1 LNFMTLS
8 LPASNLGH
16 FEEAVVLYGAQPA
29 RRRDAQRNHTAILRA
44 ACEVMTTQQPVV
56 GMPEIARRA
65 GIGQATLYRHFPD
78 RSALAGAVI
87 GHLIDRLERCV
98 AAGREQPATFRTA
111 LDEILRTQVTMRP
124 LVQLSRRLDAPTR
137 GRFLRRITTVLAGPL
152 SVAQADGRVRA
163 DLVPGD
169 LVLLF
174 GMVEGVVEGAA
185 DAGTAVALAGRSID
199 LALDGVFRPVAE
211 GSDARLPIGRL

>member
-1 LNFMTLS
+1 MTLS
-8 LPASNLGH
+8 LLASNVGH
-16 FEEAVVLYGAQPA
+16 FEEAAVLYGAQPA

-44 ACEVMTTQQPVV
+44 ACEVMTTSQPVV

-78 RSALAGAVI
+78 RSALAAAVL

-98 AAGREQPATFRTA
+98 AAGREQPATFRKA
-111 LDEILRTQVTMRP
+111 LDEILRAQVTMRP
-124 LVQLSRRLDAPTR
+124 LVLLSRRLDPPTR
-137 GRFLRRITTVLAGPL
+137 SRHLRRIITVLAEPL
-152 SVAQADGRVRA
+152 KSAQESGQVRA

-174 GMVEGVVEGAA
+174 GMVEGVVDGAS
-185 DAGTAVALAGRSID
+185 DAGEAVTLAGRSID
-199 LALDGVFRPVAE
+199 LALDGVFRTVSQPSE
-211 GSDARLPIGRL
+211 ARLRIGRL